1 MSIRRFSRVAVIGL
15 SLGAAGS
22 AFASLTN
29 TLVQVNA
36 TGTELSEAGYTQLGS
51 SPYVSLPSGECAVN
65 GCVTLAGASS
75 SSISKGYLDFQFLNY
90 TYNPIWYSGI
100 FALLDVDFGA
110 TGMTLTQLIG
120 LINDQTTTTGVT
132 ALTSAQANNA
142 QGTCSFSEWLPT
154 SLDDGLVLQWTP
166 ATPPTSPGLSQVFT
180 IAWDFTSLQPGLQG
194 GGVSVEGAYGLPSP
208 GAAALLAIAGVV
220 RRRRR

>member
-1 MSIRRFSRVAVIGL
+1 MSIRRFSLVAVIGL

-22 AFASLTN
+22 SFASLTN

-65 GCVTLAGASS
+65 GCVTLAGSSS
-75 SSISKGYLDFQFLNY
+75 SSISKGYLEFQFLNY

-100 FALLDVDFGA
+100 FAVLDVDFGA

-194 GGVSVEGAYGLPSP
+194 GGVGVEGAYGLPSP
-208 GAAALLAIAGVV
+208 GAAALLAIAGVF

>member
-1 MSIRRFSRVAVIGL
+1 MSTIDLRHLAVIGL

-22 AFASLTN
+22 ASASLTN

-36 TGTELSEAGYTQLGS
+36 TGAELDEAGYTQLGS
-51 SPYVSLPSGECAVN
+51 SPFVSLPSGECAVN

-75 SSISKGYLDFQFLNY
+75 SPISRGYLEFQFQNY
-90 TYNPIWYSGI
+90 TYNPLWYSGI
-100 FALLDVDFGA
+100 FAVLDVDLGA
-110 TGMTLTQLIG
+110 AGITLPNLIG
-120 LINDQTTTTGVT
+120 LINAETATTGVT
-132 ALTSAQANNA
+132 ALTAAEANNT
-142 QGTCSFSEWLPT
+142 QGTCSFTDWLPS
-154 SLDDGLVLQWTP
+154 SLDGGLVLQWMP

-194 GGVSVEGAYGLPSP
+194 SGVGVAGAYGLPSP

>member
-1 MSIRRFSRVAVIGL
+1 MSISRFSLVAVIGL

-22 AFASLTN
+22 SFASLTN

-65 GCVTLAGASS
+65 GCVTLAGSSS
-75 SSISKGYLDFQFLNY
+75 SSISKGYLEFQFLNY

-100 FALLDVDFGA
+100 FAVLDVDFGA

-194 GGVSVEGAYGLPSP
+194 GGVGVEGAYGLPSP
-208 GAAALLAIAGVV
+208 GAAALLAIAGVF